1 MKNECIEMLREYVE
15 KKELTLEQLEVI
27 ADILKFFEFNRTQ
40 DGKRLLDEI
49 EEKMY
54 LREGQI

>member
-1 MKNECIEMLREYVE
+1 MKNECIDMLREYVD
-15 KKELTLEQLEVI
+15 KKQLTLEQLEVI
-27 ADILKFFEFNRTQ
+27 ADILKFFELHRTG
-40 DGKRLLDEI
+40 DGKRLLNEI

>member
-1 MKNECIEMLREYVE
+1 MLKEYVD

-27 ADILKFFEFNRTQ
+27 ADILKFFELNRTQ
-40 DGKRLLDEI
+40 DGKRLLNEI